1 MAKNYLDLPD
11 NVIEKALLH
20 QTKKIGQGFY

>member
-20 QTKKIGQGFY
+20 QTKKIG